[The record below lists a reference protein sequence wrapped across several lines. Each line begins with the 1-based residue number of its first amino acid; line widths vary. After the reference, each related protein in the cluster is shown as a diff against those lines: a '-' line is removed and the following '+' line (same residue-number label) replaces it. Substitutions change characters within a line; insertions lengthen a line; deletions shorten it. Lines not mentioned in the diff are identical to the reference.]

1 MLSKQKKQRNL
12 TSLAAVGVEFIQQHS
27 EYYSWTVILPTDDKH
42 HYKTDHTSRPRTT
55 FVQASFHWVSFPQT
69 QARWDFYSLFFA
81 LRVSHWDYLDDRYMQ
96 KSSWGTLDK
105 HLGRRSM
112 SGLSH
117 VPIWTVTCNEFT
129 CIFPGSDIASYI
141 MHHVWLRNFL
151 YVFLWTMG
159 LIKSKILEHA
169 KKIHKAEVSVKYGQH
184 FFFSSEGQRLSYII
198 MITTRYGSILLVF
211 SGCFSVFESMEA
223 KNCM

>member
-27 EYYSWTVILPTDDKH
+27 EYYSWTVILSTNDKH

-55 FVQASFHWVSFPQT
+55 FAQASFHWVSFPQT

-81 LRVSHWDYLDDRYMQ
+81 LRVSHRDYLDDRYMQ

-141 MHHVWLRNFL
+141 IHHVWLRNFL

-169 KKIHKAEVSVKYGQH
+169 KKILKAEVSVNFGQH
-184 FFFSSEGQRLSYII
+184 FVFRQKDNGFHTLSW
-198 MITTRYGSILLVF
+198 L
-211 SGCFSVFESMEA
+211 
-223 KNCM
+223 

>member
-1 MLSKQKKQRNL
+1 MLSKQRNL

-55 FVQASFHWVSFPQT
+55 FVQGSFHWVSFPQT

-81 LRVSHWDYLDDRYMQ
+81 LRVSHRDYLDDRYMQ

-117 VPIWTVTCNEFT
+117 VELSHVTSLHVCFLVPT
-129 CIFPGSDIASYI
+129 LHRTSYI
-141 MHHVWLRNFL
+141 MYDCVIF
-151 YVFLWTMG
+151 YT
-159 LIKSKILEHA
+159 
-169 KKIHKAEVSVKYGQH
+169 
-184 FFFSSEGQRLSYII
+184 FFFERWGW
-198 MITTRYGSILLVF
+198 
-211 SGCFSVFESMEA
+211 
-223 KNCM
+223 